1 LVGNGGR
8 DTLTRVPSGF
18 RRYDI
23 LAGVIFLSFVA
34 DEING

>member
-18 RRYDI
+18 RRYDT

-34 DEING
+34 DGING